1 MQLCRAEK
9 CGFLKLFKL
18 NLRLILAMAFVCLAI
33 SDIDAQI
40 KIGNIPENIDDESL
54 LQLEGSD
61 KALVIPHLTTSQ

>member
-1 MQLCRAEK
+1 
-9 CGFLKLFKL
+9 
-18 NLRLILAMAFVCLAI
+18 MAFVCLAI

-40 KIGNIPENIDDESL
+40 KIGNILENIDDESL